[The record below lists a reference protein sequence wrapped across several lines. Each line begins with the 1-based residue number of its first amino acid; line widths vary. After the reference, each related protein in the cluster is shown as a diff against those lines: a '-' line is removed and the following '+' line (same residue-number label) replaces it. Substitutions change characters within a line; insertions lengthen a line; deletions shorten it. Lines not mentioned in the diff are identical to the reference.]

1 MPEQQIVPFW
11 NGSVA
16 IVSRIRRCPVDHYAQ
31 RKSAFKSWSASSAFA
46 SKGAWYSKAKVWIAS
61 AQYFGVAKTHMQMVI
76 AAISQTLLKVTNL
89 ITLNKPQQ
97 SHNANRRQLIRPSKS
112 QRIEKRL
119 CSNREA
125 PDAST
130 QTSWVK
136 TIIPPSITVQ

>member
-1 MPEQQIVPFW
+1 M
-11 NGSVA
+11 
-16 IVSRIRRCPVDHYAQ
+16 VSCTRGCAGAHCAN
-31 RKSAFKSWSASSAFA
+31 RKSALTSGSPSRTFA

-61 AQYFGVAKTHMQMVI
+61 AQYFGVVKSHTQMVI
-76 AAISQTLLKVTNL
+76 AAISQNLLKVTNL

-130 QTSWVK
+130 QTSLLN